1 MASAII
7 GLIGATL
14 GALMAVVGSAL
25 SERRQARHEAAA
37 WRRDQRAAAY
47 DGVFHAL
54 TRAASY
60 RHKIPVVGEPDQALL
75 KQWFDDLVEVQYR
88 LRLLTAHC
96 HRPGGGTSLPVAV
109 ERMNTALA
117 LLTEGDLVKAADAAD
132 EAAELIARCARID
145 MGNDPTPPAPRP
157 LPAGQPRR
165 EPEGGP

>member
-1 MASAII
+1 MTSAII
-7 GLIGATL
+7 GLIGAAL
-14 GALMAVVGSAL
+14 GALSAVVGSAL
-25 SERRQARHEAAA
+25 SERRQARHEAAT

-60 RHKIPVVGEPDQALL
+60 RHKIPAEGVPDQALL
-75 KQWFDDLVEVQYR
+75 QQWFDDLVEAQYR

-117 LLTEGDLVKAADAAD
+117 LLGESDLAKAADAAD
-132 EAAELIARCARID
+132 ETAELIAKCARID
-145 MGNDPTPPAPRP
+145 MGNEPTPPATRP

-165 EPEGGP
+165 EPGGGP